1 MATTPETTA
10 ENKRRF
16 LEEYLEKYGNVAA
29 ASKVVGINRR
39 TYYAWREA
47 DPEFALAIDDALED
61 VKDNLESQLIL
72 VGTGAKKGNPIGL
85 IAVLNARAKD
95 RGYSRHEISGPNSG
109 AIVFEV
115 VNLASGAKGT
125 DPCKVSAP

>member
-10 ENKRRF
+10 ENKRLF
-16 LEEYLEKYGNVAA
+16 LEELREKYGNITAA
-29 ASKVVGINRR
+29 AKVIGISRE
-39 TYYAWREA
+39 TFYAWEKSDEA
-47 DPEFALAIDDALED
+47 FAKEYVNALED

-109 AIVFEV
+109 PIRFEV
-115 VNLASGAKGT
+115 VDFAPGT
-125 DPCKVSAP
+125 KRPDPGSVRPT